1 MLRNKQ
7 YTAARQARRDTRRH
21 DPSRFG
27 HHPYPRH
34 QRHDGGRH
42 DDARLGDDHIMSS
55 SFREYGEVSDREV
68 NGVMIHGGW
77 SFPRLSTHIPQRI
90 VPMTN
95 GREDLSSKR
104 KLFGTMWT
112 PPPPTPESV
121 SRGVNSNN
129 SIARSNNVV
138 ESSASRSASR
148 PTVSREVAVSVS
160 ARCLEFESMPTEVDQ
175 TDTQN
180 DNDMQIADTNDT
192 ITQRDDGSDMVAASS
207 SRSAAP
213 PIRHSVTDE
222 TKQGGNNNMESEDE
236 EMEVVNNSN
245 TTIAQSTQT
254 GRSTHSDMDDEM
266 EDDLFGQVESRAT
279 ESTQASPSNNTQDT
293 TQIEEEIDHS
303 TVFEA
308 PKVDIIRPAIGL
320 PHGWTTKTYHRKTG
334 KTAGRAYHMYYSP
347 KKNKKFPSMVQAK
360 EYIKILSQPDI
371 DGDEDVAWEVFQAK
385 RETMKAERKALKQE
399 AAASAQ
405 LTNNEPA
412 VELPLPDLDPQETRG
427 LLDPHVEVEDT
438 STQTFQPP
446 MVQLTQQTVREAS
459 AYVAPLGAEIIL
471 AKASDRVG
479 AKEDQAILIS
489 DVQDYL
495 TCSDNDL
502 VSIQWLSTREVVE
515 IPKSWTRPCP
525 ERRSASNKPSSYE
538 DLDDDKI
545 SSMMSTDDADAIEKA
560 TKAKAA
566 SMKAKK
572 KKMRKKKKK
581 KNSSS
586 LLVVEERGRM
596 FYHKKKKGTGKFI
609 IEGHWNFKGR
619 PSPSCQRFRLVHTL
633 TEGQPPAILPKEAI
647 FHGSFEGKGRESYVK
662 EEERDVHLSF
672 TQVEGDPN
680 VLAVNGRGKNQFGS
694 QQSKAVGLISFG
706 MALLDVTGQNHAKAM
721 KLAKTTEI
729 RVNP

>member
-21 DPSRFG
+21 DPGRFG
-27 HHPYPRH
+27 HHPYH
-34 QRHDGGRH
+34 QHDGGRH
-42 DDARLGDDHIMSS
+42 DDARLGDDRMSS

-112 PPPPTPESV
+112 PPPPTPQSV

-129 SIARSNNVV
+129 STARSNNVV

-148 PTVSREVAVSVS
+148 PTVSREVAASVS
-160 ARCLEFESMPTEVDQ
+160 ARSLEFDSMQTEVEHN
-175 TDTQN
+175 DTTN
-180 DNDMQIADTNDT
+180 DNDGMIQIADDT
-192 ITQRDDGSDMVAASS
+192 TTQRDNDSDMVAASS

-245 TTIAQSTQT
+245 TTTAQSTQT

-279 ESTQASPSNNTQDT
+279 ESTQASPSNTQDT

-371 DGDEDVAWEVFQAK
+371 DGDEDAAWGVFQAK
-385 RETMKAERKALKQE
+385 RETMRL
-399 AAASAQ
+399 
-405 LTNNEPA
+405 N
-412 VELPLPDLDPQETRG
+412 
-427 LLDPHVEVEDT
+427 
-438 STQTFQPP
+438 
-446 MVQLTQQTVREAS
+446 
-459 AYVAPLGAEIIL
+459 
-471 AKASDRVG
+471 
-479 AKEDQAILIS
+479 
-489 DVQDYL
+489 
-495 TCSDNDL
+495 
-502 VSIQWLSTREVVE
+502 
-515 IPKSWTRPCP
+515 
-525 ERRSASNKPSSYE
+525 RRQK
-538 DLDDDKI
+538 
-545 SSMMSTDDADAIEKA
+545 
-560 TKAKAA
+560 
-566 SMKAKK
+566 
-572 KKMRKKKKK
+572 RKKQRP
-581 KNSSS
+581 
-586 LLVVEERGRM
+586 LL
-596 FYHKKKKGTGKFI
+596 
-609 IEGHWNFKGR
+609 N
-619 PSPSCQRFRLVHTL
+619 
-633 TEGQPPAILPKEAI
+633 
-647 FHGSFEGKGRESYVK
+647 
-662 EEERDVHLSF
+662 
-672 TQVEGDPN
+672 
-680 VLAVNGRGKNQFGS
+680 
-694 QQSKAVGLISFG
+694 
-706 MALLDVTGQNHAKAM
+706 
-721 KLAKTTEI
+721 
-729 RVNP
+729 